1 MTIYAPLALPPV
13 QRGISNFKYCCYNFH
28 KGLKIRR
35 GGLLKGI
42 ALKKI
47 FTLLLVFIYSA
58 TLFAPA
64 LQAQDISLLGQGD
77 DTNPPPAAVNS
88 GPNTGDPNE
97 DARALTDDQMAALPM
112 ERRLELIDAVSKEWT
127 VMNTEER
134 ILLRLLA
141 STPPEQA
148 PTLVAALRANQHE
161 RLRRLDKVIDGAENV
176 AFHEILQ
183 VKVLQSLTPEELMA
197 KLENARIF
205 PWSDKVL
212 GVRFYYEEVD
222 LRKDGTLHVEYWTN
236 FLATGVKNAPVDI
249 DPLEIVGIQFF
260 ADEERFNKSEG
271 EFHFGPAC
279 NLLTLKRKQT
289 GTELRAVVD
298 VTLLFAGGL
307 GFLRATTK
315 IGKIAAALQVAFVAA
330 DVTISAYR
338 KKIAQTKEGQ
348 TFLKSWDIAR
358 TVLAV
363 YSIGRLLTGGSRAI
377 FTRVRSRYMN
387 LRPKVGASI
396 NSAER
401 LALEAE
407 LNKLCRSAQ
416 IGGVCFVRGTKI
428 HTKDGLRPIEK
439 LNVGDL
445 VWSRNERTGE
455 ESYKPVETIVVKKT
469 DEVAFVTITN
479 GHSVETIGA
488 TPNHPFW
495 VNGQG
500 WVPAGQLGTL
510 STLSRVGDYS
520 SKVARVNVRPIETRV
535 YNFVV
540 AHNHTYFVGNMGTLV
555 HNNNCAAIVVT
566 AGKKFKD
573 HFIRHK
579 GLLEK
584 VMGTKYPKFKSHG
597 PVFLQ
602 DVGKAINTKV
612 VQFVGNGT
620 LKKGQD
626 LCKIYRGRGITVVTK
641 MDDEFVTILETGKG
655 MDLGIVLR

>member
-1 MTIYAPLALPPV
+1 M
-13 QRGISNFKYCCYNFH
+13 
-28 KGLKIRR
+28 RR
-35 GGLLKGI
+35 L
-42 ALKKI
+42 
-47 FTLLLVFIYSA
+47 FTLFLVFLYTVTIS
-58 TLFAPA
+58 LPVVN
-64 LQAQDISLLGQGD
+64 AQGISLLGQGED
-77 DTNPPPAAVNS
+77 NQPPGTSASNSQTNN
-88 GPNTGDPNE
+88 PNDL
-97 DARALTDDQMAALPM
+97 ARALTDEQMAALSM
-112 ERRLELIDAVSKEWT
+112 EERLTLIDAVSKEWT

-148 PTLVAALRANQHE
+148 PALVAALRANQHE
-161 RLRRLDKVIDGAENV
+161 RLRRLDRVIDGAENV

-212 GVRFYYEEVD
+212 GVRFYYEEVK
-222 LRKDGTLHVEYWTN
+222 LQSNGNLHVEYWTN
-236 FLATGVKNAPVDI
+236 FLATGMKNPPVDI

-279 NLLTLKRKQT
+279 NLLTLKRKQN

-307 GFLRATTK
+307 GFIRATTK
-315 IGKIAAALQVAFVAA
+315 LGRLAAALQVAFVAA

-363 YSIGRLLTGGSRAI
+363 YSIGRLLTGGARAI

-401 LALEAE
+401 IALERE

-455 ESYKPVETIVVKKT
+455 ESYKPIETVVVKKAN
-469 DEVAFVTITN
+469 EIAFVTVTN
-479 GHSVETIGA
+479 GRSVETIGA

-495 VNGQG
+495 VDGQG
-500 WVPAGQLGTL
+500 WVAAGKLRAF
-510 STLSRVGDYS
+510 STLSLAGNHA
-520 SKVARVNVRPIETRV
+520 SKVAKINVRPIETRV

-540 AHNHTYFVGNMGTLV
+540 RDNHTYFVGNQGTLV

-626 LCKIYRGRGITVVTK
+626 LCKIYRGNGVTIVTK